1 MLPNEEEHQTRSLE
15 YELDLVKILA
25 DENQSE
31 EEDQHHNCLANLEHE
46 NKCLRKDIKEASNE
60 NHRLLEENK

>member
-15 YELDLVKILA
+15 YELDLVKILD

-31 EEDQHHNCLANLEHE
+31 EEDHHHNCLANLEHE
-46 NKCLRKDIKEASNE
+46 NNSLRKDINE